1 MRASKLWDQNIP
13 ATYQSIMA
21 VHVNNLRPAHED
33 GLTAGVVHDNG
44 ALRTRL
50 EIDEFIKR
58 KEMANLYI
66 LALHDLQKV
75 DTWKERFS
83 YFQIAGE

>member
-1 MRASKLWDQNIP
+1 MTI
-13 ATYQSIMA
+13 
-21 VHVNNLRPAHED
+21 HVNSLLPAHED

-50 EIDEFIKR
+50 EIDDFIKR
-58 KEMANLYI
+58 KEIANLYI
-66 LALHDLQKV
+66 LALHELQKV

-83 YFQIAGE
+83 YFQIAGK